1 MTHATISRSGEVDF
15 PLWVKAVA
23 GMLSIFMPIA
33 IMGAAWQGS
42 QIFDISL
49 RMARIETRLDDA
61 SAQKAAA
68 ADALARAKLLEQRME
83 RAERDLTDIKQQS
96 GLK

>member
-1 MTHATISRSGEVDF
+1 MQHATISRSGEVDF

-23 GMLSIFMPIA
+23 GMISIFMPIA

-61 SAQKAAA
+61 AAQKVAAN
-68 ADALARAKLLEQRME
+68 DALARARMLEQRME
-83 RAERDLTDIKQQS
+83 RAEQDLVEIKRQS
-96 GLK
+96 GVK